1 MCSVRGWPALTGPS
15 TFPGSSSV
23 FEQPLVKIQASQRQ
37 SYSMVVLFFCPVN
50 FYMPPS
56 RPPAHSSASCSLPFP
71 AWQTARVVLRPQ
83 HRRLWPCVQP
93 PSSTCS
99 CLHSRR
105 VCPPLTAGHTAS
117 GFLASSS
124 SSWTSAA
131 HRWRC
136 QLTASSH
143 ILGSPRPLW
152 LWPLAVAGHLCYVG
166 TDPLSP
172 LLSYEAG
179 GGYCGGRQR
188 GSEYQGNPPVQS
200 VKYVRCFDDCGAK
213 YI

>member
-1 MCSVRGWPALTGPS
+1 MQGLLALTGPS

-23 FEQPLVKIQASQRQ
+23 FEQPLVKIQASQWQ
-37 SYSMVVLFFCPVN
+37 SYSMVVLFICTVN
-50 FYMPPS
+50 FYLPPS
-56 RPPAHSSASCSLPFP
+56 RPPACSSASCSLPFP
-71 AWQTARVVLRPQ
+71 ALWTARVVLCPR

-93 PSSTCS
+93 PSSTCG

-117 GFLASSS
+117 GFLASST

-136 QLTASSH
+136 QWTASSH
-143 ILGSPRPLW
+143 ISGSPRPLW
-152 LWPLAVAGHLCYVG
+152 LWPLAVAGHLCYAG

-172 LLSYEAG
+172 LPSYEAG
-179 GGYCGGRQR
+179 GGTVEAANAASSTKGICQCRLL
-188 GSEYQGNPPVQS
+188 NP
-200 VKYVRCFDDCGAK
+200 
-213 YI
+213 